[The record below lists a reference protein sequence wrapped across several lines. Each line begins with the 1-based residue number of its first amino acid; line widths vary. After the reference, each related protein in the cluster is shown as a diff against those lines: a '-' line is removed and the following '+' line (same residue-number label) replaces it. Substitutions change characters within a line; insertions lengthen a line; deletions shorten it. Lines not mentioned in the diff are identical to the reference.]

1 MEPAYVLT
9 LSPVTLWGLIG
20 IMGLVL
26 VLPFISHKIEK
37 NLEAFLFVMGAL
49 SVTVSGLWRPHL
61 IREAIVEPIMITIAV
76 FVFGLIFY
84 FLRSKVISGIDGIIK
99 KTGPSLFFFLVVL
112 LLGFFSSAITAI
124 IAALILV
131 EIVSALKMDKEAE
144 TRLVI
149 IACFAIGIGAVLT
162 PIGEPLSTIAIGK
175 LKGEPYHA
183 DFWFLFKHLIKY
195 VAPVVFILALGAAF
209 LHGHKVK
216 NGESLTEDKPEPV
229 SGVLIRALKVYVFV
243 MALVLLGS
251 GFRPVIDAYVI
262 KLPAWALYW
271 INTVS
276 AVLDNATI
284 TAAELSPQMDL
295 EHIKAVLMGL
305 LFAGGMLIPG
315 NIPNIISAGKL
326 HITSK
331 DWAKL
336 GVPLGFAI
344 MLVYFGLMFGLKW

>member
-1 MEPAYVLT
+1 
-9 LSPVTLWGLIG
+9 
-20 IMGLVL
+20 
-26 VLPFISHKIEK
+26 
-37 NLEAFLFVMGAL
+37 
-49 SVTVSGLWRPHL
+49 
-61 IREAIVEPIMITIAV
+61 MITIAV

-124 IAALILV
+124 IASLILV

-162 PIGEPLSTIAIGK
+162 PIGEPLSTIAVGK
-175 LKGEPYHA
+175 LKDEPHNA
-183 DFWFLFKHLIKY
+183 RFWFLFQHLIKY

-216 NGESLTEDKPEPV
+216 NGESLKEDKPEPV

-251 GFRPVIDAYVI
+251 GFRPVIDAYI
-262 KLPAWALYW
+262 ARLPAWALYW

-276 AVLDNATI
+276 AILDNATL

-295 EHIKAVLMGL
+295 EHIKAVLLGL

-315 NIPNIISAGKL
+315 NIPNIIAAGKL
-326 HITSK
+326 HITSR

-344 MLVYFGLMFGLKW
+344 MLVYFGLIFGLKW

>member
-1 MEPAYVLT
+1 MIT
-9 LSPVTLWGLIG
+9 LGLCAI
-20 IMGLVL
+20 LATVL
-26 VLPFISHKIEK
+26 VLPFASKKIEH
-37 NLEAFLFVMGAL
+37 NLEVFLFVMGIAAAL
-49 SVTVSGLWRPHL
+49 IAKQMSGHL
-61 IREAIVEPIMITIAV
+61 IEEALLEPIPITLAVLAFGLLFKWGRTFLDQFIQAALKKVSIPV
-76 FVFGLIFY
+76 FVFFLTLI
-84 FLRSKVISGIDGIIK
+84 
-99 KTGPSLFFFLVVL
+99 
-112 LLGFFSSAITAI
+112 LGMASSIITAI
-124 IAALILV
+124 IAALVLV
-131 EIVSALKMDKEAE
+131 EVISMLQLDKKHE
-144 TRLVI
+144 TDLVI

-162 PIGEPLSTIAIGK
+162 PIGEPLSTIAIAK
-175 LKGEPYHA
+175 LRGEPHNA

-195 VAPVVFILALGAAF
+195 VAPVVFIMALGAAF

-216 NGESLTEDKPEPV
+216 NNESLTEDKPE
-229 SGVLIRALKVYVFV
+229 SLLGVLIRALKVYVFV

-251 GFRPVIDAYVI
+251 GFRPVIDAYVVR
-262 KLPAWALYW
+262 LPSWALYW

-336 GVPLGFAI
+336 GIPLGLVI
-344 MLVYFGLMFGLKW
+344 MLVYFGLIFGLKW